1 MGLTYK
7 RHIIKN
13 KPYEDANGQ
22 YNYGRIENEPRH
34 LLGIPPDTN
43 YGSDAIELFT
53 TIEHK
58 DVDWSRYPDGIAWNY
73 FGSEIQIIELG
84 IQGRDRETDD
94 NRYYNHQVAV
104 YLYDSDRTGLM
115 PTTGNEIR
123 ALIGG
128 GNSFPNGP
136 HVVNQRDFGT
146 YNFPTECDPNG
157 WGGDECRRQFVGVNT
172 EEVSYEFPQEKMII
186 YDWPMEGHSKT
197 NSMFSTAVVFNTDI
211 EHWSKAIT
219 GKIDNSY
226 LYFVVRMS
234 GDEKEYA
241 PFGHGWLKLSGGYKN
256 DELQRRYNVFR
267 INKADLYDVFVR
279 GEEKV
284 FGYGSAGSAP
294 YDKEMTHLGPYDD
307 NHGGGGHWG
316 LDNAQGAAYYCSDIR
331 IKMKPPIWTPAKAL
345 TKNYRWVKKDTF
357 GQLHPKYELDYTGF
371 PQVFYQNP
379 NKFWDSS
386 YIKDFRPISKVKSII
401 DTDGNITDLQNYYEK
416 GTPYAANSSAP
427 MTVNLQ
433 FDLVRNINSFNPKY
447 FPDGQELENNNYG
460 IKYGWF
466 VVNWDWNENWEGGTN
481 LDEIAEIDFPQTA
494 AGILTKNLT
503 ENTYKL
509 KMQGDTSVDESEIE
523 VDFDVLKNEAVHT
536 YIDAGIK
543 VIKVVFLTF
552 IESNHAGQDLEGNDY
567 AGNYIQALQW
577 KLATVK
583 INLSTDRAY
592 ANDFSDI
599 GGADY
604 TYLPYPEVQL
614 YDYPE
619 GEIQFD
625 ETSGN
630 QLWCEDGINTPDGVI
645 PSPFINCETETTA
658 HPVISGLATE
668 STYVQSLKG
677 LLQTDH
683 WGASEGGDR
692 IMAEKSYENTPLQSV
707 DEMGDFLGQSDL
719 STFRYFERPFNMHEF
734 LDLNMVYTDSDPSNN
749 IYCQEVRTYTQI
761 GDNLVEDPYI
771 PWPDG
776 GKHWCGQRW
785 ASQTYQGENQ
795 GGTITSEIGVGNAT
809 FDGSSFQVAKARCVD
824 GSEVILGF
832 GQDGGGAYR
841 MMYGMGFSDVS
852 FITDNGFS
860 GYPYPGMF
868 YEGHLVDG
876 PYLDGVWYGNVANGE
891 WACAQQMGYP
901 YDTVP
906 DGFQIDDDPESF
918 ESITMTYQGE
928 LGLQAVEEGNYFHS
942 YTDTEYWDG
951 ENNKFMTES
960 SATDIFISEY
970 PILHDKCLVELN
982 YDSYDAVTIRDTSG
996 NGCKAVAFG
1005 DYSIKK
1011 DAKNQPTQRD
1021 SSVDTPKIG
1030 SKNDDKAY

>member
-22 YNYGRIENEPRH
+22 YNYGRVENEPRH
-34 LLGIPPDTN
+34 LLGIPPDIN
-43 YGSDAIELFT
+43 YGSDAIELYT
-53 TIEHK
+53 TVEHK
-58 DVDWSRYPDGIAWNY
+58 NVDWSRYPDGIAWNY
-73 FGSEIQIIELG
+73 FGSEIKITELG

-94 NRYYNHQVAV
+94 NRYYNHQVAL
-104 YLYDSDRTGLM
+104 YLYDSDRTGIM

-123 ALIGG
+123 TLIGG
-128 GNSFPNGP
+128 DNSFPNGP
-136 HVVNQRDFGT
+136 HVVNQKDFGT

-172 EEVSYEFPQEKMII
+172 EDVSYEFPQEKMII

-197 NSMFSTAVVFNTDI
+197 NSMFTTAAVFNTDI
-211 EHWSKAIT
+211 EYWSKAIT
-219 GKIDNSY
+219 GKIANSY

-241 PFGHGWLKLSGGYKN
+241 PVGHGWLKLSGGYKN

-267 INKADLYDVFVR
+267 LNKADLYDVFVR
-279 GEEKV
+279 GEEKI
-284 FGYGSAGSAP
+284 FGYGGSSST
-294 YDKEMTHLGPYDD
+294 YDKLITHLGPYDD

-316 LDNAQGAAYYCSDIR
+316 LPNAQGAAYYCSDIR
-331 IKMKPPIWTPAKAL
+331 ITMKPPIWSPAKAL

-357 GQLHPKYELDYTGF
+357 GQLHPNYELDYTGF

-386 YIKDFRPISKVKSII
+386 FIKDFRPMSKVKSII
-401 DTDGNITDLQNYYEK
+401 DTEDSITDLQNYYEK
-416 GTPYAANSSAP
+416 GTPYAVNSSAP

-433 FDLVRNINSFNPKY
+433 FDLVRNVNSFNPKT
-447 FPDGQELENNNYG
+447 FPEGEEVENNNYG
-460 IKYGWF
+460 IKYAWF
-466 VVNWDWNENWEGGTN
+466 VVNWDWNEDWEGGTT
-481 LDEIAEIDFPQTA
+481 LEDIAEKDFPQTS

-509 KMQGDTSVDESEIE
+509 KMQGDTDVDESEIE
-523 VDFDVLKNEAVHT
+523 FEFDVLKNEAVHT
-536 YIDAGIK
+536 YIEPGIK
-543 VIKVVFLTF
+543 VIKVVFLTY

-577 KLATVK
+577 KMATVK
-583 INLSTDRAY
+583 MNLSTDRAY

-599 GGADY
+599 GGSDY

-614 YDYPE
+614 YDYPV
-619 GEIQFD
+619 EIQFEED
-625 ETSGN
+625 TAR
-630 QLWCEDGINTPDGVI
+630 QLWCEDGINTPENVV
-645 PSPFINCETETTA
+645 PSPHINCETETTA
-658 HPVISGLATE
+658 HPVISGLSTE

-734 LDLNMVYTDSDPSNN
+734 LDLNMVYAEADPSNN
-749 IYCQEVRTYTQI
+749 IYCKEVKTYS
-761 GDNLVEDPYI
+761 GPNGSNLVEDPYE

-776 GKHWCGQRW
+776 NHWCGQRW
-785 ASQTYQGENQ
+785 ASRFHMGEYQ
-795 GGTITSEIGVGNAT
+795 GGTFLSDITSETGVGNAN
-809 FDGSSFQVAKARCVD
+809 FDTQNFEVAKAICAD

-832 GQDGGGAYR
+832 GQQGSGAYR
-841 MMYGMGFSDVS
+841 MMFGSGVPGDDWLATY
-852 FITDNGFS
+852 ITDRDDWAGLT
-860 GYPYPGMF
+860 
-868 YEGHLVDG
+868 YEGINVEG
-876 PYLDGVWYGNVANGE
+876 PYEGGVWYGNVANGE

-901 YDTVP
+901 YDEVSTDP
-906 DGFQIDDDPESF
+906 DH
-918 ESITMTYQGE
+918 SIFDSIIMTYGQGQS
-928 LGLQAVEEGNYFHS
+928 GLQVVDIGEYFHP

-1011 DAKNQPTQRD
+1011 DKRNQPTQRD
-1021 SSVDTPKIG
+1021 SSIDTPKIG
-1030 SKNDDKAY
+1030 SSNDEKAY